1 MIVRIWKNEVISTFD
16 KRVWTAVINY
26 QLKIIAS
33 ELSLRCIDFSLPL
46 WRDKNYPHCWIIL
59 ISSTYP
65 QPTLILISST
75 YPHPTLI
82 LISSTYPQPTL
93 ILISSTYPQPTLILI
108 SSTYPHPTLILISS
122 CRRSFLLSCNSSRA
136 DKRKSDAPDSFEFS
150 PLPSSGDVV
159 EHDKGHVPNLG
170 AGLAFPSSDVSL
182 KHDGVYPQGFPSIVG
197 LIKLTSSC

>member
-46 WRDKNYPHCWIIL
+46 WRDKNYPHCWI
-59 ISSTYP
+59 
-65 QPTLILISST
+65 
-75 YPHPTLI
+75 
-82 LISSTYPQPTL
+82 